1 VNERAVIYLSGD
13 QNRECEFQEAA
24 SQSYSTSKLDIIDMN
39 DFSLNMP
46 YSKYLQNAP
55 RFEKFV
61 KGSPN
66 RSASPNVIDI
76 NNPSAIQC
84 SSADN
89 QKLEV
94 IADSDIDEKEA
105 KFYNNFFQ
113 QFEEDIFDDI
123 KNKFGGYE
131 DILVPIK
138 PIESFQSHVDFP
150 DDQFQKEVNEK
161 IRKEYENAKNVECP
175 FPVAYLCDFD
185 KTFLVATRKP
195 LTLSIEGV
203 KPEIGFF
210 KEDPNQKYYRW
221 TESESDHSITVIQ
234 VNVRNPAAAVDILTR
249 LSCKHDGINAGGEIG
264 DGSRRRRWS
273 PVQRP
278 KRIGRLRRGR
288 ARNKSYYNRSFLP
301 QRSN

>member
-1 VNERAVIYLSGD
+1 MNERAVIYLSGD

-24 SQSYSTSKLDIIDMN
+24 SQSYSTSKLEIIDMN
-39 DFSLNMP
+39 DFSLNML

-94 IADSDIDEKEA
+94 ISDSDVDEKEA

-131 DILVPIK
+131 DIL
-138 PIESFQSHVDFP
+138 
-150 DDQFQKEVNEK
+150 
-161 IRKEYENAKNVECP
+161 
-175 FPVAYLCDFD
+175 
-185 KTFLVATRKP
+185 
-195 LTLSIEGV
+195 G
-203 KPEIGFF
+203 
-210 KEDPNQKYYRW
+210 
-221 TESESDHSITVIQ
+221 
-234 VNVRNPAAAVDILTR
+234 
-249 LSCKHDGINAGGEIG
+249 
-264 DGSRRRRWS
+264 
-273 PVQRP
+273 
-278 KRIGRLRRGR
+278 
-288 ARNKSYYNRSFLP
+288 
-301 QRSN
+301 